1 MASQYKPT
9 AKDMVNA
16 YEVAYGELATSMLVG
31 ELYANVTDMKLEAIY
46 SRAIDKVRD
55 DLDKA
60 GLL

>member
-1 MASQYKPT
+1 MSSQYKPS
-9 AKDMVNA
+9 ALDMVNA
-16 YEVAYGELATSMLVG
+16 YEVAYGELAPSMLVG
-31 ELYANVTDMKLEAIY
+31 ELYANVTDMKLEEIY